1 MTVNVPPT
9 ETLEEGEVVTAVI
22 TDDNGNT
29 STPGN
34 GTVTDTIAP
43 DAPVVTNPQ
52 PNDGTVHDWP
62 DAPVVTQP
70 NENSNRY
77 IK

>member
-1 MTVNVPPT
+1 
-9 ETLEEGEVVTAVI
+9 LEEGEVVTAVI

-29 STPGN
+29 STPGS

-52 PNDGTVHDWP
+52 PNDGTVTGTSNEPGGTVTVTFPNGD
-62 DAPVVTQP
+62 VVTG
-70 NENSNRY
+70 
-77 IK
+77 